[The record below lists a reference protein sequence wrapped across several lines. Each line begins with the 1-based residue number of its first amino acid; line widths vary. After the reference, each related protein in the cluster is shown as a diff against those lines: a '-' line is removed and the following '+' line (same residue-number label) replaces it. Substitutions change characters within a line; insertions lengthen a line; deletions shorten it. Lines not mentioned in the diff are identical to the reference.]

1 MTYWHCSQ
9 PVTAFRETAHLPL
22 LSTVVVVA
30 VVAVVLPTAAIVVV
44 PHPRSPPA
52 FNNRTGLTHLT
63 MAMDGM
69 DMPMMGG
76 DGMSGMSLDL
86 FTNMPPEAQTSTL
99 FQMMQRMRPMM
110 AMMEAMMPGMR
121 DMQVR
126 SRV

>member
-1 MTYWHCSQ
+1 
-9 PVTAFRETAHLPL
+9 
-22 LSTVVVVA
+22 
-30 VVAVVLPTAAIVVV
+30 
-44 PHPRSPPA
+44 
-52 FNNRTGLTHLT
+52 

-76 DGMSGMSLDL
+76 DGMSGMSLDQ